1 MRIVKVEWKNFA
13 SYGNRK
19 QELDLGQNPALFQV
33 VGENGAG
40 KTSISQAIVFALY
53 GKVEGKKLKDLS
65 NRINGNAWTRV
76 TLDHYGTEVVVER
89 GLDPN
94 LFSLKVGGKEY
105 DKAGIRSVQDYLVED
120 ILGIPYYV
128 FCNTILISAN
138 DFKSFIRM
146 TPSDK
151 RSIVDKIFGFHILNQ
166 MRDILK
172 TESKSLKESLDQIT
186 GRIWSL
192 ESSLTSSLNEMESL
206 SEVIKD
212 EYEQK
217 SQSLEK
223 SLSTFR
229 DLDRLHGEKMADLKR
244 EEVEL
249 SRKLKELNG
258 FLVQNRTE
266 LGHLRERLEI
276 FDQDQC
282 PTCGAHLQGDFH
294 HSLQH
299 ELEEQSSSIEQKIGE
314 IQEQLDPLY
323 KKEIELRQIRSDLQ
337 EKGVK
342 IRSKIGLIDH
352 ELTSLN
358 PGVRNDAQTAAIQ
371 RIVES
376 LQTEKDSLV
385 KEKFKKEEKQDWI
398 KTLDEVLGE
407 RGVKQMAIRTV
418 LPSLNTEIMTLLQSM
433 NLPYQV
439 VFDEEFNATL
449 YHMGM
454 EVPSQTLSMGEMKK
468 VDFVVLIA
476 IMKLMKMKFSNIN
489 LLFLDEI
496 FSSVDGEGV
505 YSIVNILK
513 GLTQEMGLNIFVINH
528 APMPHE
534 IFDRKIEIVKKSNF
548 SSLSVDN
555 F

>member
-299 ELEEQSSSIEQKIGE
+299 ELEEQSSAIEQKIGE

-398 KTLDEVLGE
+398 KTLDDVLGE

-505 YSIVNILK
+505 YSIVSILK

>member
-19 QELDLGQNPALFQV
+19 QELDLSQNPALFQV

-418 LPSLNTEIMTLLQSM
+418 LPSLNTEIMTLLQNM

>member
-19 QELDLGQNPALFQV
+19 QELDLSQNPALFQV

>member
-19 QELDLGQNPALFQV
+19 QELDLSQNPALFQV

-299 ELEEQSSSIEQKIGE
+299 ELEEQSSAIEQKIGE

-398 KTLDEVLGE
+398 KTLDDVLGE

-505 YSIVNILK
+505 YSIVSILK
-513 GLTQEMGLNIFVINH
+513 GLTQEIGLNIFVINH

>member
-244 EEVEL
+244 EEAEL

-299 ELEEQSSSIEQKIGE
+299 ELEEQSSAIEQKIGE

-398 KTLDEVLGE
+398 KTLDDVLGE

-505 YSIVNILK
+505 YSIVSILK

>member
-19 QELDLGQNPALFQV
+19 QELDLSQNPALFQV

-172 TESKSLKESLDQIT
+172 TEGKNLKESLDQIT

-217 SQSLEK
+217 SKSLEK

-229 DLDRLHGEKMADLKR
+229 DLDRLHGEKMADLKK
-244 EEVEL
+244 EEAEL

-276 FDQDQC
+276 FDHDQC

-299 ELEEQSSSIEQKIGE
+299 ELEEQSSAIEQKIEE
-314 IQEQLDPLY
+314 IQKQLEPLY
-323 KKEIELRQIRSDLQ
+323 KKEIDLRQIRTDLQ

-358 PGVRNDAQTAAIQ
+358 PGVLNDSQTSAIQ

-376 LQTEKDSLV
+376 LQTEKDTLT

-418 LPSLNTEIMTLLQSM
+418 LPSLNTEIMTLLQNM

-454 EVPSQTLSMGEMKK
+454 EVSSQTLSMGEMKK